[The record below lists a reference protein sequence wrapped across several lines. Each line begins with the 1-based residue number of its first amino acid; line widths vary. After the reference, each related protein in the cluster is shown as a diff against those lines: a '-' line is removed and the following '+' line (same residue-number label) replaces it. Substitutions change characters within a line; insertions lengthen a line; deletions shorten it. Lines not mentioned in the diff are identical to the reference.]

1 MTFTI
6 SACGKLVRPATLA
19 LLFLALLSLAIG
31 GPAFAQK
38 EKKKKKDA
46 NSTETTPILPL
57 PDEQQID
64 YRITEMLGAWQLGD
78 VERLHQTYGDD
89 AVFVSGVWEPPV
101 FGWANYLPLYQR
113 QHARMQQVRMDRANT
128 YVKVDGTVGWACYQ
142 WDFAASVDGQQMASK
157 GQTTLVLEK
166 RNNKWVIVHNHTS
179 VSQGTPATV
188 AQPAAGNTPPAQ
200 LTQPNK
206 PPR

>member
-6 SACGKLVRPATLA
+6 SACGKFVRPATLA
-19 LLFLALLSLAIG
+19 LLFLALLSLALG

-46 NSTETTPILPL
+46 NSTDAAPVLPL

-64 YRITEMLGAWQLGD
+64 YRITEMLAAWQLGD
-78 VERLHQTYGDD
+78 IERLHQTYGDD
-89 AVFVSGVWEPPV
+89 VVFVSGVWEPPV
-101 FGWANYLPLYQR
+101 FGWANYLPLFQK
-113 QHARMQQVRMDRANT
+113 QHARMQQVRMDRLNT
-128 YVKVDGTVGWACYQ
+128 YIKVSGSAGWACYQ
-142 WDFAASVDGQQMASK
+142 WDFGASIDGQQMISK

-166 RNNKWVIVHNHTS
+166 RSNKWMIVHNHTS
-179 VSQGTPATV
+179 VAQPTPATV
-188 AQPAAGNTPPAQ
+188 SQPAAGSTPPAQ
-200 LTQPNK
+200 QAQPNK